1 MPMNADLDDYIC
13 GGYFLTK
20 RVSRP
25 AYVSNLAP
33 DRMTTLSACF
43 TDIAPDSWA
52 DADYRH
58 DDVEQ
63 VQEAVKFGI
72 PATAVPELVNMF
84 TRAVRPE
91 HLTNFFPSLSIGQNF
106 YRYCADKD
114 LVVLIGIGLER
125 SLIPTLHAQLH
136 DDVNEGYGLI
146 ERVNANIP
154 LERGGNVL
162 GYEPLG
168 FDATR
173 FHSWLCHNAP
183 VDAYD
188 RFGIRPNSTGLID
201 SFADVVRITEHLK
214 ATGAE
219 LAIWEPWLVVQY
231 GSDEESPS
239 PSK

>member
-1 MPMNADLDDYIC
+1 MNADLDDYIC